1 VARPPATQS
10 EARSEAEVIQ
20 RAQAGDRDAFE
31 ALYLRYHREVFLYLL
46 SVLRSPQSAEDVAQD
61 VFVKLFHQIGSYRQQ
76 SPFNH
81 WLFRMARNAGIDRL
95 RREKVRRASSLDAAA
110 EDAHPLLERLDSGMA
125 TPEELLGTER
135 RAALVRQAVEALPQ
149 PFREIVALREWQD
162 LPYDAIASRLGI
174 SEGTVKSRLFRA
186 RQMLA
191 QRLKR
196 LL

>member
-1 VARPPATQS
+1 VASIPSPKT
-10 EARSEAEVIQ
+10 EIRSEAEII
-20 RAQAGDRDAFE
+20 RACQSGDREAFE
-31 ALYLRYHREVFLYLL
+31 ALYLRYHRELFLYLL

-95 RREKVRRASSLDAAA
+95 RREKVRRTTSLDAG
-110 EDAHPLLERLDSGMA
+110 EIDSYSLLERLDSGQA
-125 TPEELLGTER
+125 TPEELQDTSR

-162 LPYDAIASRLGI
+162 LPYDVIASRLGI

-186 RQMLA
+186 RQMLG